1 MDWQENKCFE
11 HYFIFFK
18 QLSINFTPTKFY
30 VYLHFIKKSTDT
42 KEIKWILTCVFH
54 QDLGDAV
61 PLDVSVEGRDVLM
74 LQVQQHN
81 HLSHLE
87 ILLHLSGQ

>member
-1 MDWQENKCFE
+1 M
-11 HYFIFFK
+11 
-18 QLSINFTPTKFY
+18 QLSIKFILAKYY
-30 VYLHFIKKSTDT
+30 VHLSFIKKSIDT

>member
-1 MDWQENKCFE
+1 M
-11 HYFIFFK
+11 
-18 QLSINFTPTKFY
+18 QLSIKFILAKY
-30 VYLHFIKKSTDT
+30 YAHLSFIKKSIDT

>member
-1 MDWQENKCFE
+1 MSVLYIILF
-11 HYFIFFK
+11 FFK
-18 QLSINFTPTKFY
+18 KLSINFTPTKFY
-30 VYLHFIKKSTDT
+30 VYLRCIKKSTDT
-42 KEIKWILTCVFH
+42 KKIKWILTCVFH

-81 HLSHLE
+81 HLSHFE